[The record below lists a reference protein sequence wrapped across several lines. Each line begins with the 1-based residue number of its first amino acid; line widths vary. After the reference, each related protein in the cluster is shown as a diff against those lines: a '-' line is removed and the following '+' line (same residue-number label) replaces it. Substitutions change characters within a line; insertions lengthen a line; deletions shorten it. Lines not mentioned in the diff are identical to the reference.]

1 MPPKKT
7 TARKPA
13 AKKEP
18 EPPKGPEVEGFTVT
32 EYEGMD
38 LLICER
44 CGFDTFDLGS
54 AKAHLKQHATDDQ
67 NAELLASLTE
77 NLPETAQVT
86 TEGEADA
93 EG

>member
-1 MPPKKT
+1 MPAKKT
-7 TARKPA
+7 AARKPKA
-13 AKKEP
+13 EP
-18 EPPKGPEVEGFTVT
+18 EPKGPEVEGFEVKD
-32 EYEGMD
+32 YEGMD
-38 LLICER
+38 LLVCER

-67 NAELLASLTE
+67 NAEELASLTE
-77 NLPETAQVT
+77 NLSETAQVT